1 MTRSS
6 WYVPAATLAEKV
18 EALSCWMRVE
28 NQLAG
33 SSSRFTVHRS
43 NVNDEWRTST
53 TPSANERKLAQA
65 QGGQNTS
72 TYRSV
77 AMARFYPQIE
87 ISLPTSSAQL
97 HSFLPSFLLSFSF
110 YRSPSIVLPLSCPLV
125 PPSPPASP
133 SQPSCLSLTS
143 RTPSTIHRLGHS
155 SIQTL
160 IQTSE
165 RREHRPQGVQTPS
178 TRASGLSRTTQHQP
192 VRPSV
197 PNACKART
205 TPRGM
210 TTVET

>member
-133 SQPSCLSLTS
+133 SQPSCLSLPALLPLPHKS
-143 RTPSTIHRLGHS
+143 YTIHYPSLGAFIHS
-155 SIQTL
+155 DVNPNVRTQ
-160 IQTSE
+160 
-165 RREHRPQGVQTPS
+165 
-178 TRASGLSRTTQHQP
+178 RAQAPGCTNP
-192 VRPSV
+192 
-197 PNACKART
+197 
-205 TPRGM
+205 
-210 TTVET
+210 